1 MRAFE
6 NRFPDLSTRFV
17 GTLLSFGI
25 LGFVNGAWQI
35 SLSELQA
42 IINLSPGAVGILL
55 TGGTVA
61 ALPSMILAGRFSD
74 RFGPQAIV
82 AGTGVLIAIGLA
94 GVASIRTYLI
104 LLPFFGIFLAS
115 NGSFDVGMN
124 SAAISVEQQVEGSIM
139 SYFHAAYS
147 GAAAIGALVA
157 GVVLGAGLSLTL
169 VYLCLAGL
177 ILVFVSGLV
186 TSLTYPAQG
195 TPKAT
200 SDGGK
205 SVRTLFFEPT
215 ILLVAFIVSLAFFAE
230 GAMENWST
238 IYLRT
243 VLDVPVSV
251 GSFGVVGFHTAM
263 TVGRLNGAWAARS
276 FEPRVLLLVSGIV
289 GAVGMGIALLTTLL
303 PLVIIGFVL
312 VGLSMAIVAPLGFSI
327 AGDLAPDRSGE
338 ASSVVT
344 FVGYGAFL
352 IGPVIIGGVAEV
364 ATLGIALALVI
375 VSGCVISALSTQ
387 IPSSEEI

>member
-1 MRAFE
+1 MSRLE
-6 NRFPDLSTRFV
+6 DRLPDFSAQFV
-17 GTLLSFGI
+17 GTALSFGL

-42 IINLSPGAVGILL
+42 VINLSPGEIGLLL
-55 TGGTVA
+55 TGGTLA
-61 ALPSMILAGRFSD
+61 ALPCMVLAGRLSD
-74 RFGPQAIV
+74 RFGPQTLV
-82 AGTGVLIAIGLA
+82 AGAGVLLAAGLA

-104 LLPFFGIFLAS
+104 LVPFFGLFLAS
-115 NGSFDVGMN
+115 SGSFDVGMN
-124 SAAISVEQQVEGSIM
+124 SAAITVEQRGQGPIL

-147 GAAAIGALVA
+147 GAAATGALVA
-157 GVVLGAGLSLTL
+157 GMLLEAGLSLTT

-177 ILVFVSGLV
+177 SLVFVGGLIAR
-186 TSLTYPAQG
+186 LTYPKHSGSADEADSGQ
-195 TPKAT
+195 
-200 SDGGK
+200 

-215 ILLVAFIVSLAFFAE
+215 ILLVAVIVSLAFFAE
-230 GAMENWST
+230 GAMENWAA

-263 TVGRLNGAWAARS
+263 ALGRVNGGWAARA
-276 FEPRVLLLVSGIV
+276 FDPRTILFISGIV
-289 GAVGMGIALLTTLL
+289 GALGMGTALLTQAV
-303 PLVIIGFVL
+303 PLVVIGFAL

-327 AGDLAPDRSGE
+327 AGGLAPERSGE

-352 IGPVIIGGVAEV
+352 LGPVVIGGVAEV

-375 VSGCVISALSTQ
+375 VSGGMISALSRQ
-387 IPSSEEI
+387 IPSTERD

>member
-1 MRAFE
+1 M
-6 NRFPDLSTRFV
+6 
-17 GTLLSFGI
+17 
-25 LGFVNGAWQI
+25 
-35 SLSELQA
+35 
-42 IINLSPGAVGILL
+42 
-55 TGGTVA
+55 
-61 ALPSMILAGRFSD
+61 
-74 RFGPQAIV
+74 
-82 AGTGVLIAIGLA
+82 AIGLT

-104 LLPFFGIFLAS
+104 LLPVFGVFLAS
-115 NGSFDVGMN
+115 QGGFDVGMN
-124 SAAISVEQQVEGSIM
+124 SAAITVEQQVDGSIM

-157 GVVLGAGLSLTL
+157 GTVLGAGLSLTM

-177 ILVFVSGLV
+177 ILIFVGSLV
-186 TSLTYPAQG
+186 TSLTYPAPD
-195 TPKAT
+195 TSAVT
-200 SDGGK
+200 SDGGE
-205 SVRTLFFEPT
+205 SMRTLFFEPT
-215 ILLVAFIVSLAFFAE
+215 ILLVAFVVSLAFFVE

-263 TVGRLNGAWAARS
+263 TIGRLNGAWAARA
-276 FEPRVLLLVSGIV
+276 FEPRTLLIVSGIL
-289 GAVGMGIALLTTLL
+289 GAIGMGLALLTSLL
-303 PLVIIGFVL
+303 PIVIIGFVV

-352 IGPVIIGGVAEV
+352 IGPIIIGGVAEV
-364 ATLGIALALVI
+364 ATLGTALALVI
-375 VSGCVISALSTQ
+375 VSGSAISALSTQ
-387 IPSSEEI
+387 IPPSEEM